1 MLIYIYNKEEIFKYL
16 IILLEYCFVFI
27 LFLYHIC
34 VIYIYI
40 LLLLLLIV
48 HSSFHSMIHP
58 HTHTL
63 NRLPFAS
70 RTARRPPLDPSK
82 QGTG

>member
-40 LLLLLLIV
+40 IIV
-48 HSSFHSMIHP
+48 IINRSFILPFDDPSS
-58 HTHTL
+58 HTHT
-63 NRLPFAS
+63 
-70 RTARRPPLDPSK
+70 
-82 QGTG
+82 